1 MAFACGCAI
10 VTVMAGNRLLN
21 LAYSVQ
27 KLAWRVLRPSTR
39 GVKVMLF
46 NDAGEL
52 LLIRNAY
59 GRSDLYVLPGGGVRP
74 FEELAAAATREVRE
88 ELGVAITALE
98 LRSEHDSSAEGKRDR
113 ISLFAA
119 RVVGVP
125 RPDRFEVTE
134 ARFVALDDLPAQTS
148 PATRRRVA
156 EYLGDRAVDGR
167 W

>member
-1 MAFACGCAI
+1 MAFAFHCARI
-10 VTVMAGNRLLN
+10 GDMVGNRLLN
-21 LAYSVQ
+21 LAYSAQRLV
-27 KLAWRVLRPSTR
+27 WRVLRPRTR

-59 GRSDLYVLPGGGVRP
+59 GRSDLYLLPGGGVRP
-74 FEELAAAATREVRE
+74 FEQPPAAAVREVRE

-98 LRSEHDSSAEGKRDR
+98 WRSEHDSVAEGKRDR
-113 ISLFAA
+113 ISLFTA
-119 RVVGVP
+119 RVAGVP

-134 ARFVALDDLPAQTS
+134 ARFVAPGDLPADTS

-156 EYLGDRAVDGR
+156 EFLGERALDGR